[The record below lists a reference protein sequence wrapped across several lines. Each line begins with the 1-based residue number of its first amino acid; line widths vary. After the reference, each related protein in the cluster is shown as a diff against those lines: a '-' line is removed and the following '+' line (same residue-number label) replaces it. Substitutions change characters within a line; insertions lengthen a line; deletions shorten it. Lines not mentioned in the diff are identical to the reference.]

1 MKEEYKSCYIVREM
15 GGPKSQLWTERSSAW
30 ADQSGQDGTGEA
42 GPMDHGGY
50 TFRETPLFLNPT
62 LPLLVLLLSIAASS
76 FSG

>member
-1 MKEEYKSCYIVREM
+1 MCELK
-15 GGPKSQLWTERSSAW
+15 WTERSSAW

-50 TFRETPLFLNPT
+50 TFRSEKGKRPLFLNPT
-62 LPLLVLLLSIAASS
+62 LPLLLLLLSIAASS